1 MSEINFNFSII
12 PQQNGGHKVKAGETL
27 YSIAKS
33 MGVSVEE
40 LKKANG
46 LKDNTISIG
55 QILRAP
61 SASSQSSSVEIPM
74 MRDISDEQIETD
86 SKRSRY
92 LKITPHAD
100 HTLKAGETP
109 STLAR
114 KYNVE
119 ERTIL
124 MLNGL
129 SKEDATKL
137 QIGQTLKIPPTR
149 TARNINNLNDAASA
163 LGVSVDFVKKL
174 KRIEDGL
181 DANKKPF
188 PDNKFHNT
196 PYRDDEGNLT
206 IGIGHVVKR
215 GEKTKLTNKEVLELF
230 VNDMLKMEENL
241 WDVMGGKQN
250 YDKLPQ
256 SIKEALLDMT
266 FNKGTAIIEKS
277 PGLVWALKNGKY
289 EAAICKMTNNKS
301 QKGREM
307 SGLSKRRL
315 FDISTAAKMYR
326 GNPPQSIINTA
337 QQVYNRGVELLKAES
352 TKAYNK
358 FKNPGISLQEYIQ
371 NQLVGYNA
379 HAKEYMGD
387 KIKLKD
393 R

>member
-33 MGVSVEE
+33 MGVSGED

-61 SASSQSSSVEIPM
+61 SASSQSSSGEIPM

-92 LKITPHAD
+92 LKITQHVD

-119 ERTIL
+119 ERVIL

-163 LGVSVDFVKKL
+163 LGVSVDFVKRL

-196 PYRDDEGNLT
+196 PYTDDEGNPT
-206 IGIGHVVKR
+206 IGIGHVVKK
-215 GEKTKLTNKEVLELF
+215 GEKTNLTNKEVLELF

-241 WDVMGGKQN
+241 WTVMGGKKN
-250 YDKLPQ
+250 YDKR
-256 SIKEALLDMT
+256 ADM
-266 FNKGTAIIEKS
+266 AE
-277 PGLVWALKNGKY
+277 
-289 EAAICKMTNNKS
+289 
-301 QKGREM
+301 R
-307 SGLSKRRL
+307 
-315 FDISTAAKMYR
+315 AAKRDMER
-326 GNPPQSIINTA
+326 A
-337 QQVYNRGVELLKAES
+337 MKERNR
-352 TKAYNK
+352 
-358 FKNPGISLQEYIQ
+358 
-371 NQLVGYNA
+371 
-379 HAKEYMGD
+379 
-387 KIKLKD
+387 
-393 R
+393 

>member
-61 SASSQSSSVEIPM
+61 SASSQSSSGEIPM

-92 LKITPHAD
+92 LKITQHVD

-119 ERTIL
+119 ERVIL

-163 LGVSVDFVKKL
+163 LGVSVDFVKRL

>member
-119 ERTIL
+119 ERVIL

-163 LGVSVDFVKKL
+163 LGVSVDFVKRL

-196 PYRDDEGNLT
+196 PYTDDEGNPT
-206 IGIGHVVKR
+206 IGIGHVVKK
-215 GEKTKLTNKEVLELF
+215 GEKTNLTNKEVLELF

-241 WDVMGGKQN
+241 WTVMGGKQN

-256 SIKEALLDMT
+256 NIKEALLDMT

-301 QKGREM
+301 LKGKEM

-315 FDISTAAKMYR
+315 FDISTAAKMYN

-337 QQVYNRGVELLKAES
+337 QQVYNRGIELLKTES
-352 TKAYNK
+352 AKAYK
-358 FKNPGISLQEYIQ
+358 ELKNPGISLQEYIQ
-371 NQLVGYNA
+371 NQINGYNSYA
-379 HAKEYMGD
+379 REYMGD

>member
-61 SASSQSSSVEIPM
+61 SASSQSSSGEIPM

-92 LKITPHAD
+92 LKITQHVD

-119 ERTIL
+119 ERVIL

-163 LGVSVDFVKKL
+163 LGVSVDFVKRL

-196 PYRDDEGNLT
+196 PYTDDEGNPT
-206 IGIGHVVKR
+206 IGIGHVVKK
-215 GEKTKLTNKEVLELF
+215 GEKTNLTNKEVLELF

-241 WDVMGGKQN
+241 WTVMGGKKN

-256 SIKEALLDMT
+256 NIKEALLDMT

-301 QKGREM
+301 LKGKEM

-315 FDISTAAKMYR
+315 FDISTAAKMYN

-337 QQVYNRGVELLKAES
+337 QQVYNRGIELLKTES
-352 TKAYNK
+352 AKAYK
-358 FKNPGISLQEYIQ
+358 ELKNPGISLQEYIQ
-371 NQLVGYNA
+371 NQINGYNSYA
-379 HAKEYMGD
+379 REYMGD